1 MRTEKQIIYDELLV
15 LRCQRREKG
24 AFEELIGKWEKRLF
38 YYVRRLVDDEQDVWD
53 ILQQTWLGVIQ
64 GIRSLREPRSLPA
77 WLYSIARNKAMSRL
91 RLEYSER
98 SLPESENSLSNTQE
112 YSETFSFEDA
122 ELVHYGLS
130 QISLPHREAL
140 TLYFLED
147 LSVAEIADVLGISPG
162 TVKSRLHYARR
173 ALRAVI
179 EKER

>member
-1 MRTEKQIIYDELLV
+1 MRTEKEIIYDELLV
-15 LRCQRREKG
+15 LRCQRRKKG

-38 YYVRRLVDDEQDVWD
+38 YYVRRLVDDEEDVWD
-53 ILQQTWLGVIQ
+53 ILQQTWLSVIQ
-64 GIRSLREPRSLPA
+64 GIRSLREPRSLPV
-77 WLYSIARNKAMSRL
+77 WLYSIARNKAMSHL
-91 RLEYSER
+91 RREYSER
-98 SLPESENSLSNTQE
+98 SLLQNEHNLPSTQE
-112 YSETFSFEDA
+112 YDETFSFEDA

-130 QISLPHREAL
+130 QISLPHREVL
-140 TLYFLED
+140 TLYFLQD